1 MRNHC
6 CKNSLLIFT
15 LLLFGIF
22 PYSAK
27 GQEKSAVE
35 TVLQKG
41 HAFYVSCLDYSP
53 NGKFV
58 ATGSYDHNI
67 ILWNASNGKQIRT
80 FSMHTAPVKTLYFSP
95 DGTKIVSNAGNRVLV
110 YDIVSGQVLV
120 ELYAEDYPITNA
132 RFSPDGKKIMTSDN
146 HNQMV
151 LWNAITGK
159 KIASYAKDYSATVS
173 SQWTTPEANKFLSF
187 FSAEAMQL
195 VDLSDSLNAPVFSID
210 RPFTYAISPSD
221 DIVAVSSYKSSAKVF
236 DLHTGKELNELMV
249 AKENICNGCK
259 LYMAFSYSGKYL
271 VTATKYSDV
280 IVWDVKKGTQIVSIE
295 KPEFWIDDIAF
306 SPDGK
311 HVVISG
317 DGESFV
323 WNTKTGKQE
332 LHLMFGG
339 LECISVFSPDSKFL
353 LTNNENNTAAL
364 WNITTGQ
371 KQMVFEGYMNKDR
384 TDGLDFDQADWFH
397 SNIIKYLERKNKAIL
412 SPDGKFIAKGGIDS
426 IAVLIN
432 VETGKVEREFIG
444 HNKLVISC
452 SFSQDGNSLLTGS
465 GDNTMKL
472 WDVKTGKLIRTFNG
486 HQGLI
491 FDAKFSPDGQYVASA
506 SWDGSIRIWDKLSG
520 KQLKYI
526 YTKNAS
532 PYCLDY
538 TLNGLYLLSG
548 DLNKELKLWEVDTA
562 KEFRNIVGH
571 TNIVSD
577 ICFSYEGQQFITAS
591 FDGKVKVW
599 DLLSGMLVNKLTHP
613 FAVYSATW
621 NPINKTIVT
630 GGSDRVIRIWN
641 PATGQVLHSLYG
653 HSGGVTSLQI
663 SSDAKRLV
671 SCSVDGEIK
680 IWDLDS
686 FKELYTYLQIDRKN
700 WLARNPQGYF
710 DGSSSALKH
719 INYVSGLEV
728 INVGSLFEKYYC
740 PNLIENIYQGN
751 KLVVDNTTIDQLIKD
766 VPEVEIKLL
775 DEDTFLESDT
785 SGLLIANNSAVYI
798 NIHAKDEKAAIDEIR
813 IYNNDKLVQQKKYTS
828 NKKRLGN
835 KFEETFDL
843 TISEGENNIKVIAFN
858 KDRTESQPSQ
868 VKIYYNGQKSNVD
881 LYVLA
886 IGINK
891 YQNPSY
897 VLNYAADDA
906 KACMSVIEK
915 NAKNIFDSQ
924 IDYFLKDTEADKKGI
939 QEAFDLIAKKAG
951 PEDVFVFY
959 FAGHGTMS
967 SGNSSAQ
974 SDFYLIPYDVTQ
986 LYGDDQMLKEKA
998 ISANELLKFSMKV
1011 AARKQLFVLDACQSG
1026 GALNAFNNRGVT
1038 REKAIAQLARS
1049 TGTVFLLASGAIQYA
1064 TEASDLKHGIFTY
1077 ALLEGLNGRADGGIQ
1092 DKNITANELKSYIED
1107 RVPQLSEEYMLT
1119 PQYPTGYSFGQDFP
1133 VVIVK

>member
-6 CKNSLLIFT
+6 YKNSLLILSF
-15 LLLFGIF
+15 LLFGVFLFSANSQQKSGIETIF
-22 PYSAK
+22 
-27 GQEKSAVE
+27 
-35 TVLQKG
+35 QKG
-41 HAFYVSCLDYSP
+41 HSFYVSCLDYSP

-67 ILWNASNGKQIRT
+67 ILWNAGNGKQIRT

-110 YDIVSGQVLV
+110 YDIVTGQVLV
-120 ELYAEDYPITNA
+120 ELNAEDDPFTNA
-132 RFSPDGKKIMTSDN
+132 RFSPDGQKILTSDN

-151 LWNAITGK
+151 LWNAITGNK
-159 KIASYAKDYSATVS
+159 MASYAKDYSASVS
-173 SQWTTPEANKFLSF
+173 SQWTTPEANMLLSY

-195 VDLSDSLNAPVFSID
+195 VDLTDSVNAPVFAID
-210 RPFTYAISPSD
+210 RPFSYAISPND
-221 DIVAVSSYKSSAKVF
+221 DIVAVSSYKSSAKIF
-236 DLHTGKELNELMV
+236 NLHTGKELNEIMV
-249 AKENICNGCK
+249 AKENICDGCK
-259 LYMAFSYSGKYL
+259 LYMAFSHSGKYL

-280 IVWDVKKGTQIVSIE
+280 IVWDVKKGTKILSIN

-311 HVVISG
+311 HVVVSG

-323 WNTKTGKQE
+323 WNIKTGKQE
-332 LHLMFGG
+332 LHLLFKG

-353 LTNNENNTAAL
+353 LTNNKNNTAAL

-371 KQMVFEGYMNKDR
+371 KQLVFEGYRNSDR
-384 TDGLDFDQADWFH
+384 TDGLEFDQADWFH

-432 VETGKVEREFIG
+432 VETGKVEKEFIG
-444 HNKLVISC
+444 HAKSVISC
-452 SFSQDGNSLLTGS
+452 SFSSDGNNLLTGS
-465 GDNTMKL
+465 GDHTIKL
-472 WDVKTGKLIRTFNG
+472 WDVQTGKLIRTFKG

-491 FDAKFSPDGQYVASA
+491 FDVKFSPDDQYIASG

-526 YTKNAS
+526 YSQNAS
-532 PYCLDY
+532 PYCLAY

-548 DLNKELKLWEVDTA
+548 DLNKELKLWEIDTA
-562 KEFRNIVGH
+562 KEFRKIVGH
-571 TNIVSD
+571 TDIVSD
-577 ICFSYEGQQFITAS
+577 ISFNSQGQQIITAG

-599 DLLSGMLVNKLTHP
+599 DLLSGMLINKLNHP
-613 FAVYSATW
+613 YAVYSAACH
-621 NPINKTIVT
+621 PVSKSIIT
-630 GGSDRVIRIWN
+630 GSSDRIIRIWD
-641 PATGQVLHSLYG
+641 PASGKVLHSLYG

-663 SSDAKRLV
+663 STDGKRLV

-680 IWDLDS
+680 VWDLDR

-700 WLARNPQGYF
+700 WLARNPQGFF

-728 INVGSLFEKYYC
+728 INVGSLFEKYYT
-740 PNLIENIYQGN
+740 PNLIENSCHGIDF
-751 KLVVDNTTIDQLIKD
+751 LEANTIINQLIKD
-766 VPEVEIKLL
+766 IPEVEIKLL
-775 DEDTFLESDT
+775 EDNVFLESDST
-785 SGLLIANNSAVYI
+785 DLLIAKNNAV
-798 NIHAKDEKAAIDEIR
+798 NILIQAKDEKEGIDEIR
-813 IYNNDKLVQQKKYTS
+813 IYNNDKLVQQKKYS
-828 NKKRLGN
+828 GNKKRVGN
-835 KFEETFDL
+835 KFEESIEL
-843 TISEGENNIKVIAFN
+843 NISEGENNIKVIAFN

-868 VKIYYNGQKSNVD
+868 VKIYYHGQKSNVD

-897 VLNYAADDA
+897 VLNYATDDA
-906 KACMSVIEK
+906 KACLSVIEK
-915 NAKNIFDSQ
+915 NAKSIFDSQ
-924 IDYFLKDTEADKKGI
+924 FDYFLKDTDANKKGI
-939 QEAFDLIAKKAG
+939 QEAFKQIAEKAG

-959 FAGHGTMS
+959 FAGHGAMS
-967 SGNSSAQ
+967 SGNNSAE

-998 ISANELLKFSMKV
+998 ISADELLKLSMNV

-1026 GALNAFNNRGVT
+1026 GALNAFNSRGVT

-1064 TEASDLKHGIFTY
+1064 TEANDLKHGIFTY
-1077 ALLEGLNGRADGGIQ
+1077 ALLEGLNGRADGGLQ
-1092 DKNITANELKSYIED
+1092 DKNVTANELKSYIED
-1107 RVPQLSEEYMLT
+1107 RVPQLTEEYMLT

-1133 VVIVK
+1133 VVLVK